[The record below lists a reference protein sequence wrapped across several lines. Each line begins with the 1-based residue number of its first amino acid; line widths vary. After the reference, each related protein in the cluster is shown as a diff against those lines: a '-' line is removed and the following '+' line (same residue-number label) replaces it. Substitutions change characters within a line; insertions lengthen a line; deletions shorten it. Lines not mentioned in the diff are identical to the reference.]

1 MVAVKAHEADRF
13 LAAPPENLRL
23 FLVYGSDQG
32 AITERA
38 RHLERLGLSRG
49 GGDSV
54 TRLASDEIA
63 ADPGRIADE
72 AYSASLFG
80 GEPVLALRVIDGRH
94 NVIGALQPLLD
105 RPPEAAWLIVAA
117 ADLAASSPLRKAFER
132 SSAAVAVPAYPL
144 EGRGLAAFITA
155 AADEAGVTVE
165 PPALERLMES
175 LSGDR
180 LAGRG
185 ELEKLFLYVGDA
197 KSVTVEAVEAI
208 VGETTGAR
216 TDAVIDAA
224 LAGNSETLEAELGRL
239 RAEGSGAGALGT
251 LALRHLILL
260 QTLRAGIDA
269 GASVSEVVRT
279 ARPPIFF
286 RRRAHVEAAL
296 ARWTVDGLI
305 DARRRIDRAVALSRT
320 QPALEAAAVS
330 EALHAIALHARRLK
344 RGA

>member
-155 AADEAGVTVE
+155 AAEEAGITVE

-224 LAGNSETLEAELGRL
+224 LAGNSETLEAAGFVPRAAAQARSAHSLCVTSSCFRRCAPASMRALPYRRSSERQGRRSSSAAARMWKPRSPGGL
-239 RAEGSGAGALGT
+239 WT
-251 LALRHLILL
+251 
-260 QTLRAGIDA
+260 
-269 GASVSEVVRT
+269 ASSTRVT
-279 ARPPIFF
+279 ASTAPSRSPAPSRRSKRPPF
-286 RRRAHVEAAL
+286 RKRCTPSPFTRAA
-296 ARWTVDGLI
+296 
-305 DARRRIDRAVALSRT
+305 
-320 QPALEAAAVS
+320 
-330 EALHAIALHARRLK
+330 
-344 RGA
+344 